1 MQIVIDI
8 PDRIYNIVQNKTLNI
23 IDSEIVEE
31 TIRNGTPLPKGHGR
45 LIDENYLLC
54 ILQCEEYETCTWRN
68 CNDCNREK
76 CIKRNDLSEVPTIL
90 DADNAESKE
99 V

>member
-31 TIRNGTPLPKGHGR
+31 TIRNGTPLPKGHGK
-45 LIDENYLLC
+45 LKDADS
-54 ILQCEEYETCTWRN
+54 ILATAWTNFYKHEYEW
-68 CNDCNREK
+68 EK
-76 CIKRNDLSEVPTIL
+76 KDPDYLPFGRMYDQN
-90 DADNAESKE
+90 
-99 V
+99 